1 MAKPTDGG
9 QSRQPTPPAED
20 PATTEPAT
28 LDAVQAD
35 YAQGAADRAAFD
47 RNVRRYHSEWSK

>member
-1 MAKPTDGG
+1 MKPTDRDTA
-9 QSRQPTPPAED
+9 SQPTPPSED
-20 PATTEPAT
+20 PAATEPAT
-28 LDAVQAD
+28 LDAVRAD